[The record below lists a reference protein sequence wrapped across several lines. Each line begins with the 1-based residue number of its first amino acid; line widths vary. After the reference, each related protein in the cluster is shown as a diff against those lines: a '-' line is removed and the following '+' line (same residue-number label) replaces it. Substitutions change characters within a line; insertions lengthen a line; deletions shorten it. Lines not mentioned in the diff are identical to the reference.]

1 MMQSRKPRPTNMP
14 VVSSLNAN
22 EQAALDFAR
31 QEFIQAKNTDSPW
44 GGGSMLSRE
53 ASHGLI
59 ASTLT
64 WGWPDV
70 RVRLWLIMIARAGLR
85 DAQMALQRIILEYQS
100 RHERMP
106 TELAA
111 YDMEVKTFGLPSPA
125 GPKKT
130 ARMVRDLLI
139 MLTTMALVEKFGL
152 YRTKRSPN
160 HRSASEITA
169 MALPT
174 VGISM
179 GYKSV
184 EKIVDRYRDAWPEP
198 GWIARMAQKKAS
210 YEN

>member
-1 MMQSRKPRPTNMP
+1 MTQNRKPRHVNVPA
-14 VVSSLNAN
+14 VISLNAN

-31 QEFIQAKNTDSPW
+31 QEFIQCKNTDSPW
-44 GGGSMLSRE
+44 GGGSMLSPE

-64 WGWPDV
+64 WGWADV
-70 RVRLWLIMIARAGLR
+70 RMRLWLIMLARAGLP
-85 DAQMALQRIILEYQS
+85 DAQMALQRIILECQS

-111 YDMEVKTFGLPSPA
+111 YDMEVKTFGLPSQA

-139 MLTTMALVEKFGL
+139 MVTTMAIVEKFGL
-152 YRTKRSPN
+152 YGTKRSPK

-169 MALPT
+169 MALT
-174 VGISM
+174 VVGISM

-184 EKIVDRYRDAWPEP
+184 EKIVDRHRDAWPEP